1 MSGFIKKREVIK
13 CSLTVVKL
21 YGVRVYI
28 ACLTAKNGTT
38 FLDIL
43 MKHGR
48 I

>member
-1 MSGFIKKREVIK
+1 MSGFIRKREVLK
-13 CSLTVVKL
+13 CSATVIKL

-43 MKHGR
+43 MRHSR